1 MIKKGKYDCIIED
14 NVLTLKRNGKDFL
27 SLPASASVNKVFSRF
42 TRQTTDENTI
52 RFSSD
57 FETMTFDLYDD
68 CIIVRYEKS
77 MVCILPFL
85 QDSNIGIF
93 QPYFIIFYSFSFVN
107 EDTEDL

>member
-68 CIIVRYEKS
+68 CIIVRYKKTFEEKT
-77 MVCILPFL
+77 P
-85 QDSNIGIF
+85 IF
-93 QPYFIIFYSFSFVN
+93 QAAYLP
-107 EDTEDL
+107 TESEPST